1 MMKALIFPDQTKI
14 DRNQTFS
21 ILDVAEGQSLV
32 AYLDKEAGLQT
43 LWVPSD
49 FIVDV

>member
-1 MMKALIFPDQTKI
+1 MLKLLFPDHTEI
-14 DRNQTFS
+14 NCHQTFS

-43 LWVPSD
+43 LWVPND
-49 FIVDV
+49 FVIDK